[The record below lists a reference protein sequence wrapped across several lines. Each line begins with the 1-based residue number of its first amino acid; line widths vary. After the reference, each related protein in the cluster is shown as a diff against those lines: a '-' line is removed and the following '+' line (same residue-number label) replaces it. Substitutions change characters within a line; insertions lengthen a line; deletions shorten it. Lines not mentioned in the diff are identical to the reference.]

1 MRVDGDYL
9 EILFHPQTHR
19 VVNFKRKWRELNLL
33 PQDEFMTE
41 EEAISLVNSQRE
53 NLRIPTDIQVS
64 HAEKAIIEY
73 KRNPERAGK
82 AKDLYA
88 WIVHFYNEWGDGE
101 AHVDA
106 INREVVNVIPSG

>member
-1 MRVDGDYL
+1 MSTNLSSIFIRIVVLRTFRRVLDF
-9 EILFHPQTHR
+9 I
-19 VVNFKRKWRELNLL
+19 
-33 PQDEFMTE
+33 
-41 EEAISLVNSQRE
+41 
-53 NLRIPTDIQVS
+53 
-64 HAEKAIIEY
+64 KAIIEY